1 MSDIFSDV
9 SDFESRLNLPK
20 DFYRNLLKEDDW
32 SFIIKV
38 SALFEAATTHLLA
51 VRFRAPEI
59 ETELAFLEQANPR
72 NGKIV
77 LLEKMEAIY
86 KEQASFLAKLANL
99 RNQLAHKIEN
109 VNFNFDD
116 YISNMDKNKTG
127 AFVKWAGHGVVE
139 TANYKSVH
147 ITRHDFVTSNPK
159 YSIWLTAAE
168 VLACMNLDIKGIE
181 ARIKI
186 EAFGWLKSITRQ

>member
-1 MSDIFSDV
+1 
-9 SDFESRLNLPK
+9 
-20 DFYRNLLKEDDW
+20 
-32 SFIIKV
+32 
-38 SALFEAATTHLLA
+38 
-51 VRFRAPEI
+51 
-59 ETELAFLEQANPR
+59 
-72 NGKIV
+72 
-77 LLEKMEAIY
+77 
-86 KEQASFLAKLANL
+86 
-99 RNQLAHKIEN
+99 
-109 VNFNFDD
+109 
-116 YISNMDKNKTG
+116 MDKNKTG

>member
-1 MSDIFSDV
+1 LNDIFKDV

-20 DFYRNLLKEDDW
+20 DFYRDLLKEDDW

-38 SALFEAATTHLLA
+38 SALFEAATTHLLS

-77 LLEKMEAIY
+77 LLEKMGAIY
-86 KEQASFLAKLANL
+86 KEQAAFLTKLANL

-109 VNFNFDD
+109 VNFSFSD
-116 YISNMDKNKTG
+116 YLANMDPNQTK
-127 AFVKWAGHGVVE
+127 AFVKWVGHGVVE
-139 TANYKSVH
+139 SAEYKGSH
-147 ITRHDFVTSNPK
+147 LTRYDLVTSNPK
-159 YSIWLTAAE
+159 MSIWLTAAE
-168 VLACMNLDIKGIE
+168 ILACMNLDIEGVE
-181 ARIKI
+181 TQIKI
-186 EAFGWLKSITRQ
+186 EAFGWYKSITSI